1 MSQAPDS
8 ARITLKRVY
17 EPASRTDGTRIL
29 VDRLWPRGLRKEDA
43 AIDHWCKE
51 LAPSTALRQWFGHK
65 PERWEEFRKR
75 YNSELAQQPEALA
88 ELRSFARKGPI
99 TLLFAAHD
107 KLRNNAVVVHE
118 LLRAMRRAD
127 RVPVKTIGKTRGD
140 MTAATEEERTRRSRQ
155 PTRSGPSL

>member
-1 MSQAPDS
+1 MSRTS
-8 ARITLKRVY
+8 NSSRIKVKRVY

-29 VDRLWPRGLRKEDA
+29 VDRLWPRGFRKEDA

-51 LAPSTALRQWFGHK
+51 LAPSTVLRHWFGHK

-75 YNSELAQQPEALA
+75 YKAELIEQSEALA

-107 KLRNNAVVVHE
+107 ELRNNAVVLDE
-118 LLRAMRRAD
+118 LLCAERRAGT
-127 RVPVKTIGKTRGD
+127 VPVKTSGKTRGK
-140 MTAATEEERTRRSRQ
+140 T
-155 PTRSGPSL
+155 

>member
-1 MSQAPDS
+1 MSEAPDS
-8 ARITLKRVY
+8 SKIKLKRVY

-29 VDRLWPRGLRKEDA
+29 VDRLWPRGLSKEDA

-75 YNSELAQQPEALA
+75 YKAELAQQPEALA
-88 ELRSFARKGPI
+88 ELRGFSRKGLI

-107 KLRNNAVVVHE
+107 ELRNNAVVVCE
-118 LLRAMRRAD
+118 LLRAKRSRGT
-127 RVPVKTIGKTRGD
+127 VPIKNAGKRQGKT
-140 MTAATEEERTRRSRQ
+140 
-155 PTRSGPSL
+155 

>member
-1 MSQAPDS
+1 MSQTLKS
-8 ARITLKRVY
+8 SRIEVKRVY

-29 VDRLWPRGLRKEDA
+29 VDRLWPRGLSKEDA

-75 YNSELAQQPEALA
+75 YKAELAEAPEALA
-88 ELRSFARKGPI
+88 ELRGFARKGPI

-107 KLRNNAVVVHE
+107 ELHNNAVVIHE
-118 LLRAMRRAD
+118 LLCAKPRAAK
-127 RVPVKTIGKTRGD
+127 VPVKTTSKTRRK
-140 MTAATEEERTRRSRQ
+140 A
-155 PTRSGPSL
+155 

>member
-8 ARITLKRVY
+8 SRIKLKRVY

-75 YNSELAQQPEALA
+75 YKSELAEQPEALA
-88 ELRSFARKGPI
+88 KLRSFARKGPI
-99 TLLFAAHD
+99 TLLFAAHNELHND
-107 KLRNNAVVVHE
+107 AVVLHE
-118 LLRAMRRAD
+118 LLRAKRPSA
-127 RVPVKTIGKTRGD
+127 RVLDKSAGKSRGKT
-140 MTAATEEERTRRSRQ
+140 
-155 PTRSGPSL
+155 